1 MNNETELL
9 GKRFI
14 DLSRQANRKGI
25 VIFSDFLNLNEQN
38 ILDSVK
44 KELETSYELFGGY
57 EMAERRVVAFLP
69 ADLSYDW
76 TYPISCLKLEPAYPK
91 FAEVLTHRDILGSVM
106 NLGLERGK
114 IGDILC
120 EQNRFYLFCKDNIT
134 QYLTDSLSRVKHTVM
149 RLESVSEPATEIVP
163 CFVEKS
169 GIISSNRMD
178 NVIACFCNCSRSEAV
193 KLIMGGKVFVNGKEI
208 LHNTYLCKAGDILSV
223 RSYGKYIFDGISG
236 ETKKGRIKISYRIY
250 S

>member
-57 EMAERRVVAFLP
+57 EMAERRVAAFLP

-120 EQNRFYLFCKDNIT
+120 E
-134 QYLTDSLSRVKHTVM
+134 
-149 RLESVSEPATEIVP
+149 
-163 CFVEKS
+163 
-169 GIISSNRMD
+169 
-178 NVIACFCNCSRSEAV
+178 
-193 KLIMGGKVFVNGKEI
+193 
-208 LHNTYLCKAGDILSV
+208 
-223 RSYGKYIFDGISG
+223 
-236 ETKKGRIKISYRIY
+236 
-250 S
+250 